1 MPERN
6 PKQEIRRI
14 RNLLL
19 KMAETAE
26 HAEQTGSFESGV
38 RNYVKRYNAIVEHL
52 EEEDIVPEDLF
63 SELDEDETNFGQL
76 GAEATLLA
84 DYISEDAEESPKES
98 TKREQKEGLGPLVA
112 LAPFLGSS
120 ELSKLV
126 RERLGVTVT
135 VSSDQPT
142 PPMPPVPP
150 VPPHGTAPPAP
161 SQGPDLST
169 IVALA
174 PFLDAEAVS
183 QMVFAAVS
191 QRKISDPGALV
202 ALAPFMDKADFS
214 RLVREQLPSW
224 FGTQPEIPNTE
235 NTPEPQTLTSGS
247 SSSSWST
254 LPDSDADK
262 WPTPTISP
270 TPPIPPDELR

>member
-1 MPERN
+1 MPDRN

-63 SELDEDETNFGQL
+63 SALDEDETNFGQL

-84 DYISEDAEESPKES
+84 DYISEDVEESPKES
-98 TKREQKEGLGPLVA
+98 SKREQKEGLGPLVA

-142 PPMPPVPP
+142 PPKPP
-150 VPPHGTAPPAP
+150 APPAP
-161 SQGPDLST
+161 QTGPDLHT
-169 IVALA
+169 IIGLAPHLDKETVGQLVRAALAHQKVNDPNLLIALA
-174 PFLDAEAVS
+174 PH
-183 QMVFAAVS
+183 
-191 QRKISDPGALV
+191 
-202 ALAPFMDKADFS
+202 MDKAELS
-214 RLVREQLPSW
+214 RLVREQMPGW
-224 FGTQPEIPNTE
+224 FGAQAE
-235 NTPEPQTLTSGS
+235 TPGGETSAEPPSADPTGFAY
-247 SSSSWST
+247 SWST
-254 LPDSDADK
+254 LPDTEAVSA
-262 WPTPTISP
+262 P
-270 TPPIPPDELR
+270 TPPAPPVPPTPPSELR